1 MPRRKKEEDERTVLE
16 RQQNFLRAYANCF
29 SIDRAAEQAR
39 VDRSF
44 HFRWFRKSRKYAELF
59 EKIKANAANY
69 LETEA
74 ITRAGEGWEEDVYYQ
89 GNVCGTVR
97 RFDSGLT
104 QFLLRGMMP
113 HKYGSKTEISGP
125 EGAPLQAKIEVVF
138 VRPDD
143 TSGDPH
149 QG

>member
-16 RQQNFLRAYANCF
+16 RQQNFLKAYADCF
-29 SIDRAAEQAR
+29 SIQRAADLAR

-44 HFRWFRKSRKYAELF
+44 HHRWYRRNPKYAALF
-59 EKIKANAANY
+59 EKIKENAFSY
-69 LETEA
+69 LETAA
-74 ITRAGEGWEEDVYYQ
+74 IERAGEGWEEDVYYQ

-97 RFDSGLT
+97 RFDSGLM

-113 HKYGSKTEISGP
+113 HKYGSKVELSGN

-138 VRPDD
+138 VDPTD
-143 TSGDPH
+143 SGNA
-149 QG
+149 G